1 MTYLGCLLPSFSEQ
15 NFAES
20 IDSRV
25 AVTIGGCGLFVLRY
39 WYCLVMA
46 AKRGGNGR

>member
-46 AKRGGNGR
+46 AKRGGNRR